1 MYHKIDIN
9 DAEAALRRLVEGNE
23 EYRLAK
29 SGRGNISEEIRH
41 LTHTG
46 GQKPYAIVISC
57 SDSRVVP
64 ELMFMVGIGEIF
76 TIRTAGNVIGDY
88 ELGSIEYAAEHLGV
102 RLVLVVGHTVCGAVE
117 SAMNGGAGG
126 SIKHI
131 TDEIKKAIGDEK
143 DPVLCEKLNVEN
155 SLKIIENSPV
165 IRELEEKE
173 GLIVAGG
180 HYNNRSG
187 KFTLYNKDLLE
198 KR

>member
-1 MYHKIDIN
+1 MDPN
-9 DAEAALRRLVEGNE
+9 DVKAALKRLVEGNE

-29 SGRGNISEEIRH
+29 SGKGDISEEIRH
-41 LTHTG
+41 LTHTD

-102 RLVLVVGHTVCGAVE
+102 RLIFVVGHTVCGAVE
-117 SAMNGGAGG
+117 SAMKGGAGG

-131 TDEIKKAIGDEK
+131 TDEIQKAIGDEK
-143 DPVLCEKLNVEN
+143 DPIACEKLNVEN
-155 SLKIIENSPV
+155 SIRIIKNSP
-165 IRELEEKE
+165 IIKELEEEK
-173 GLIVAGG
+173 GLVVAGG

-187 KFTLYNKDLLE
+187 KFTLYDKSLL
-198 KR
+198 K

>member
-1 MYHKIDIN
+1 MHHGIDIN
-9 DAEAALRRLVEGNE
+9 DVKAALKRLMDGNS

-29 SGRGNISEEIRH
+29 SGKGNISEEIRH
-41 LTHTG
+41 LTHTD
-46 GQKPYAIVISC
+46 GQKPYAVVISC

-102 RLVLVVGHTVCGAVE
+102 RLILVVGHTVCGAVE
-117 SAMNGGAGG
+117 SAMKGGAGG

-131 TDEIKKAIGDEK
+131 TDEIQKAIGDEE
-143 DPVLCEKLNVEN
+143 DPIRCEKLNVEN
-155 SLKIIENSPV
+155 SIRVIRNSP
-165 IRELEEKE
+165 IIKELEEEE

-187 KFTLYNKDLLE
+187 KFTLYDKSLL
-198 KR
+198 K

>member
-1 MYHKIDIN
+1 MHHGIDIN
-9 DAEAALRRLVEGNE
+9 DARAALRRLIEGNN

-29 SGRGNISEEIRH
+29 SGKGNISEEIRH
-41 LTHTG
+41 LTHTD

-117 SAMNGGAGG
+117 SAMKGGVGG

-131 TDEIKKAIGDEK
+131 TDEIQKAIGHEK
-143 DPVLCEKLNVEN
+143 DPVVCERLNVEN
-155 SLKIIENSPV
+155 SLRIINESPV
-165 IRELEEKE
+165 IKELKEEK
-173 GLIVAGG
+173 GLIAAGG

-187 KFTLYNKDLLE
+187 KFTLYDKKLL
-198 KR
+198 K